1 MVPEVRRMHG
11 RAASGLFRDSLLVK
25 RVQLL
30 IGSLQ
35 RLAMADAEN
44 DDGIA
49 AVFAIQLVVAAGPQ
63 HAVRFP

>member
-1 MVPEVRRMHG
+1 MRGH
-11 RAASGLFRDSLLVK
+11 AAGGLFRDGLLVK

-49 AVFAIQLVVAAGPQ
+49 AVFAIQFVVAAGPQ